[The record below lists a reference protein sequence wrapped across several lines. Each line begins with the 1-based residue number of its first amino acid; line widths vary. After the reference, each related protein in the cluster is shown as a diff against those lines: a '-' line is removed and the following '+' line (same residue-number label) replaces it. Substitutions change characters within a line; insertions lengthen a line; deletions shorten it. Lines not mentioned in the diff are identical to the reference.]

1 VLRRVATAASG
12 LAALSAA
19 AAPGASAAPLSGPA
33 NPPANALWSAAS
45 HGELLGASNINAGDV
60 VGFWQGF
67 LASYG
72 LISCTAV
79 DGHFGAATVSGTKAI
94 QGFFGLTKDGV
105 VGPNTWGAA
114 GGWLVWSPGS
124 SSYDLWEPA
133 STTHGEVV
141 YTHLLPNG
149 QWKWQSPTTS
159 DYPAWHTSDYPTIN
173 FTNSGS
179 C

>member
-1 VLRRVATAASG
+1 MLRRVATAASG

-105 VGPNTWGAA
+105 VGSNTWGAA
-114 GGWLVWSPGS
+114 GAWLVWGPGS
-124 SSYDLWEPA
+124 TGYDLWEP
-133 STTHGEVV
+133 SNTTHPEITYAHV
-141 YTHLLPNG
+141 LPSG
-149 QWKWQSPTTS
+149 AWKWQSPTTTDS
-159 DYPAWHTSDYPTIN
+159 PNWHGSHKPPAN
-173 FTNSGS
+173 LAA
-179 C
+179 